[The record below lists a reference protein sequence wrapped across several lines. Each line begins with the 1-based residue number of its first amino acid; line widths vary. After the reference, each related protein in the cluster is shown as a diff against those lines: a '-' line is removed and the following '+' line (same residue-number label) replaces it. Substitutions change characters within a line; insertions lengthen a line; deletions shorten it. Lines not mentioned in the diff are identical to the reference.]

1 MKQTLLLISII
12 FTLNLFGQKPTE
24 KVGEIEVELIRHNFK
39 RNSDYEL
46 TKKKTNRKN
55 RPYLKMYYD
64 SNGNLLKSIGFGK
77 HHNTDLRFVDRINIY
92 KYDRNGLKSKIDIWE
107 TDYDKNLSYRFY
119 KRFDLDSTKSNI
131 LSEKMYEVE
140 SDTIYTQTDY
150 WYNEKGEY
158 QGVFYDSTYYYKRE
172 YDENEKL
179 IKLQQVYN
187 GKLNWET
194 NYSYSNNQRIGV
206 FQTNYNDGKDYSTK
220 EIRTYDNLGRLI
232 EIEELHLTI
241 DGLEEKTKF
250 YYSKNGIVEKIEEY
264 DSYNRKDGYELIS
277 YRKIKVKSKVIIDSL
292 IAKKINEQIVTE

>member
-1 MKQTLLLISII
+1 MKQTLFLISI
-12 FTLNLFGQKPTE
+12 FLTLNLFGQKPTE
-24 KVGEIEVELIRHNFK
+24 KIGEIEVELIEHNFK

-55 RPYLKMYYD
+55 RPYLKMYFD

-77 HHNTDLRFVDRINIY
+77 HHNTDLRLVDRINIY
-92 KYDRNGLKSKIDIWE
+92 KYDKNGLKSKIDIWK

-119 KRFDLDSTKSNI
+119 KKYDLDSNKSNI

-150 WYNEKGEY
+150 WYNEKNEY

-172 YDENEKL
+172 YNENGKL

-187 GKLNWET
+187 GKLNWVT

-206 FQTNYNDGKDYSTK
+206 FQTYYNDGKDYSTK

-232 EIEELHLTI
+232 KIEELYLTK

-250 YYSKNGIVEKIEEY
+250 HYSKNGIVEKIEEY
-264 DSYNRKDGYELIS
+264 ESYDRENGYELIS
-277 YRKIKVKSKVIIDSL
+277 YRKIKVKNNVIIDSL
-292 IAKKINEQIVTE
+292 IAKKINEQIITE